1 MAVGLR
7 GIRGKVCFIKLQI
20 GKPRKSFREALFF
33 RPADQAGGYARVA
46 YGRRIIY
53 GRKVRSVEKKNLG
66 GRPRKFNDLAEF
78 RAAIDAYFEGCYADV
93 IIKDKDGNAV
103 LDEEGRP
110 IKERMQVEPFTI
122 TGLALALD
130 TSREV
135 LMDIETQTS
144 EGYSQEFSDAV
155 KRAKLRCQQY
165 AERHMFT
172 ARNPAGAIFALKN
185 YGWTDRQDLAVD
197 ASVRVTYEDILS
209 ELDD

>member
-1 MAVGLR
+1 MVRRMA
-7 GIRGKVCFIKLQI
+7 
-20 GKPRKSFREALFF
+20 
-33 RPADQAGGYARVA
+33 
-46 YGRRIIY
+46 
-53 GRKVRSVEKKNLG
+53 
-66 GRPRKFNDLAEF
+66 GRPRKFRDLEEF
-78 RAAIDAYFEGCYADV
+78 QRQIDAYFESCYADV
-93 IIKDKDGNAV
+93 IVKDKDGNAV

-135 LMDIETQTS
+135 LMDIQTQTS
-144 EGYSQEFSDAV
+144 EGYSKEFSDAI
-155 KRAKLRCQQY
+155 KKAKLRCQQY

-197 ASVRVTYEDILS
+197 ASVKVTYEDILS